1 MTGPEQR
8 WWSWT
13 AARPRLLLAFG
24 LIALTATTI
33 GVVDATRTAGDRSA
47 YEREDH
53 ALNPARVTDAVV
65 HGGVTRSAT
74 YRLEVDTGI
83 ERHLDFPSGNTILAA
98 VTPGSAV
105 ELEIWRD
112 QVVAV
117 RWNDIRAETVDAPTA
132 DFGTAIGAS
141 LIGFGCALLGF
152 GGWLVERN
160 RRAWR
165 PRVEAALVAALCEGF
180 VMIVAG
186 WLLLRDPLRENLLAR
201 HMPLTLVAGTVLACG
216 IATLTHR
223 HNAPRHAQLA

>member
-1 MTGPEQR
+1 MTAPEQR

-13 AARPRLLLAFG
+13 AIRPRLLLAFG
-24 LIALTATTI
+24 LLALATTAI
-33 GVVDATRTAGDRSA
+33 GVVDATRTAGERVA

-65 HGGVTRSAT
+65 RGGVTRAAT

-83 ERHLDFPSGNTILAA
+83 ERHLDFPSDNTILAGA
-98 VTPGSAV
+98 TPGSAV

-112 QVVAV
+112 EVVAV
-117 RWNDIRAETVDAPTA
+117 RWNDIRAETVDAPSA

-141 LIGFGCALLGF
+141 LIGFGCALLGI

-165 PRVEAALVAALCEGF
+165 PMVEAALVAALCEGF

-201 HMPLTLVAGTVLACG
+201 HVPLTLAAGTVLACG
-216 IATLTHR
+216 VGALVHR
-223 HNAPRHAQLA
+223 RNSPRHAQPT